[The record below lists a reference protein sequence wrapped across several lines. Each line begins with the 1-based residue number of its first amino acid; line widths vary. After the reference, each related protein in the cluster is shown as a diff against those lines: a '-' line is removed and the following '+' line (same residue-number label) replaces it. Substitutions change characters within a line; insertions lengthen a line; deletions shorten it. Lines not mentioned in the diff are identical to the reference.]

1 MKERLY
7 WKNLAAA
14 GCFVGTVAEFGTIIR
29 QARKETCM
37 LKIFKYLKDFKW
49 SVLAIIALLIV
60 QAYCDLAL
68 PQYTAD
74 IVDVGIGQK
83 GIEGA
88 VPERLRESTYK
99 SLAMLL
105 TGEERERMASAYEQ
119 AEDGS
124 YLFRGTEEE
133 KEALNEGMGMAML
146 LVSMMESGEAGAYG
160 MPGTGAE
167 AALESGAEAGDTSAA
182 PESGV
187 EAGGMSAVPEGG
199 VEAGGMSAVPES
211 VVTLTDEQLLAIREQ
226 LLQSLGESG
235 ETAVTQR
242 AILFVQQEYEAL
254 GMDLARVQRNY
265 LYRTGGMMLA
275 YSVVMM
281 ATAILVGLLAARLGA
296 KLGLNLRERVF
307 TKVVSFSHAEMEQF
321 STASLITRSTN
332 DIQQVQMVVVMML
345 RMVVYAPII
354 GVGGV
359 VKVLRTRTG
368 MGWIIVVAVALIM
381 ALVAVLMAVAMP
393 KFKKMQTLVD
403 RMNLVSRE
411 ILTGVSVIRAF
422 SREKFEEERFDRANK
437 DLMQTQLFTNR
448 VMNVMM
454 PVMMLIMNGI
464 SIMIVWFGAK
474 GIDLGN
480 LMVGDMLAFITYTMQ
495 IVMSFLMLTMI
506 SVMLP
511 RAGVAAGRIEE
522 VINTRA
528 SVTDREEVQDDRLK
542 SAGGVVA
549 FEDVS
554 FRYPGADEDALEHL
568 NFIARPG
575 ETTAIIGSTGCGKST
590 LLNLIPRF
598 YDVTAGRITIDGV
611 DIREISQHRLRSLLG
626 YVPQKAVLFSGDI
639 ASNLKFGG
647 GWKEGVPEISDGQMK
662 EAAEIAQA
670 TEFIESKP
678 DGYHSEISQGGTNVS
693 GGQKQRLSIARAIA
707 KAPKIFLFDDSFS
720 ALDYKTDVTL
730 RKALREKTAE
740 ATVLIVAQRIS
751 TILHADQI
759 IVLDEGR
766 IAGMGTHSQLLQECE
781 AYREIAKSQLSEA
794 ELEGGAAV

>member
-1 MKERLY
+1 
-7 WKNLAAA
+7 
-14 GCFVGTVAEFGTIIR
+14 
-29 QARKETCM
+29 M
-37 LKIFKYLKDFKW
+37 LKIFKYLAESKW
-49 SVLAIIALLIV
+49 SVLAIIVLLVV

-83 GIEGA
+83 GIESA
-88 VPERLRESTYK
+88 VPERMRESTYRTLE
-99 SLAMLL
+99 SLL
-105 TGEERERMASAYEQ
+105 TREERELMASAYEQ
-119 AEDGS
+119 AADGS
-124 YLFRGTEEE
+124 YVFCGDKQAE
-133 KEALNEGMGMAML
+133 EALDESMGIPL
-146 LVSMMESGEAGAYG
+146 LIVSM
-160 MPGTGAE
+160 T
-167 AALESGAEAGDTSAA
+167 
-182 PESGV
+182 ESGV
-187 EAGGMSAVPEGG
+187 GMPDMGMGENAAGE
-199 VEAGGMSAVPES
+199 
-211 VVTLTDEQLLAIREQ
+211 LTDEQILGLRRQVSE
-226 LLQSLGESG
+226 SLGDTG
-235 ETAVTQR
+235 ETVIAQR
-242 AILFVQQEYEAL
+242 ALLFIQEEYDKL
-254 GMDLARVQRNY
+254 GMDMGRIQRSY

-281 ATAILVGLLAARLGA
+281 ATAILVGLLASRIGA

-354 GVGGV
+354 GIGGV
-359 VKVLRTRTG
+359 VKVMGTRTG

-403 RMNLVSRE
+403 RLNLVSRE

-422 SREKFEEERFDRANK
+422 SREKFEEERFDRANR

-464 SIMIVWFGAK
+464 SVMIVWFGAK
-474 GIDLGN
+474 GIDMGN

-511 RAGVAAGRIEE
+511 RAGVAAGRIQE
-522 VINTRA
+522 VIGTNA
-528 SVTDREEVQDDRLK
+528 GVTDKETVQDERLGQ
-542 SAGGVVA
+542 ARGVVA

-568 NFIARPG
+568 DFTAGPG

-611 DIREISQHRLRSLLG
+611 DIRELSQHKLRSLLG

-639 ASNLKFGG
+639 SSNLKFGG
-647 GWKEGVPEISDGQMK
+647 PDISDSRMK

-678 DGYHSEISQGGTNVS
+678 EGFDSEIAQGGTNVS

-707 KAPKIFLFDDSFS
+707 KAPRIFLFDDSFS

-730 RKALREKTAE
+730 RKALREKTGD
-740 ATVLIVAQRIS
+740 ATVIIVAQRIS

-766 IAGMGTHSQLLQECE
+766 IAGKGTHSQLLRECE
-781 AYREIAKSQLSEA
+781 AYREIARSQLSET

>member
-1 MKERLY
+1 
-7 WKNLAAA
+7 
-14 GCFVGTVAEFGTIIR
+14 
-29 QARKETCM
+29 M
-37 LKIFKYLKDFKW
+37 LKIFKYLAESKW
-49 SVLAIIALLIV
+49 SVLAIIALLVV

-83 GIEGA
+83 GIESA
-88 VPERLRESTYK
+88 VPERMRESTYRTLE
-99 SLAMLL
+99 SLL
-105 TGEERERMASAYEQ
+105 TQEERELMASAYEQ
-119 AEDGS
+119 AADGS
-124 YLFRGTEEE
+124 YVFCGDKQAE
-133 KEALNEGMGMAML
+133 EALDESMGIPL
-146 LVSMMESGEAGAYG
+146 LIVSM
-160 MPGTGAE
+160 T
-167 AALESGAEAGDTSAA
+167 
-182 PESGV
+182 ESGV
-187 EAGGMSAVPEGG
+187 GMPDMGMGENAAGE
-199 VEAGGMSAVPES
+199 
-211 VVTLTDEQLLAIREQ
+211 LTDEQILGLRRQVSE
-226 LLQSLGESG
+226 SLGDTG
-235 ETAVTQR
+235 ETVIAQR
-242 AILFVQQEYEAL
+242 ALLFIQEEYDKL
-254 GMDLARVQRNY
+254 GMDMGRIQRSY

-281 ATAILVGLLAARLGA
+281 ATAILVGLLASRIGA

-354 GVGGV
+354 GIGGV
-359 VKVLRTRTG
+359 VKVMGTRTG

-403 RMNLVSRE
+403 RLNLVSRE

-422 SREKFEEERFDRANK
+422 SREKFEEERFDRANR

-464 SIMIVWFGAK
+464 SVMIVWFGAK
-474 GIDLGN
+474 GIDMGN

-511 RAGVAAGRIEE
+511 RAGVAAGRIQE
-522 VINTRA
+522 VIGTNA
-528 SVTDREEVQDDRLK
+528 GVTDKEAVQDERLGQ
-542 SAGGVVA
+542 ARGVVA

-568 NFIARPG
+568 DFTAGPG

-611 DIREISQHRLRSLLG
+611 DIRDLSQHKLRSLLG

-639 ASNLKFGG
+639 SSNLKFGG
-647 GWKEGVPEISDGQMK
+647 PDISDSRMK

-678 DGYHSEISQGGTNVS
+678 EGFDSEIAQGGTNVS

-707 KAPKIFLFDDSFS
+707 KAPRIFLFDDSFS

-730 RKALREKTAE
+730 RKALREKTGD
-740 ATVLIVAQRIS
+740 ATVIIVAQRIS

-766 IAGMGTHSQLLQECE
+766 IAGKGTHSQLLRECE
-781 AYREIAKSQLSEA
+781 AYREIARSQLSET